1 MISMKNTFQNQVFNV
16 ADDDNFN
23 DAAIDLFRYQYENN
37 HVYSKF
43 TDHLKINP
51 EKVKLIHQIP
61 FLPID
66 FFKSQKIISGGYSPS
81 GYFQSSGT
89 TLTNTSRHYFGNTEM
104 YEQSFKR
111 SFEAVYGEVTEYC
124 ILALLPSY
132 LEQKN
137 SSLIFMVKKLVEL
150 SNHADSGFYLYNYDQ
165 LQKKILSLEA
175 AGQKTLLIGVT
186 FALLDLIDQYR
197 FRLNNTIVMETG
209 GMKGRKKEM
218 VREELHDALCKGF
231 GVDKIHSEY
240 GMTELF
246 SQAWST
252 GDGIFESPPWM
263 KILIRDVND
272 PLSYLENGKT
282 GGINVV
288 DLANTGSCCFIA
300 TQDLGRS
307 VEAGLFEVLGRFDHA
322 DIRGCNLLIT

>member
-1 MISMKNTFQNQVFNV
+1 MIPMKNTFQNQVFNV

-61 FLPID
+61 FLPIG

-89 TLTNTSRHYFGNTEM
+89 TATNTSRHYFENTEM

-111 SFEAVYGEVTEYC
+111 SFEAVYGDVTEYC

-137 SSLIFMVKKLVEL
+137 SSLIFMVKKLIEL

-165 LQKKILSLEA
+165 LQKKIFSLEA
-175 AGQKTLLIGVT
+175 SGQKTLLIGVT